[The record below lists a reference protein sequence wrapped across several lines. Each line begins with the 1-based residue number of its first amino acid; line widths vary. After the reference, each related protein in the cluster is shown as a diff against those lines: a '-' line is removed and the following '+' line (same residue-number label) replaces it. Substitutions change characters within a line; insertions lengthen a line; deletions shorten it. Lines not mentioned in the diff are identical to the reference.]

1 MTTTRRL
8 LERESSSTFVAGSRT
23 YIPQHQNPPQ
33 MILNEDEGGE
43 DQLEQQQQDDLA
55 EMLENQ
61 VNQAVA
67 PSYPHLQQLKLTGFR
82 FKPDEMRLLC
92 HFLQKGNNLKTV
104 AIFTTSPC
112 HWNPIFPN
120 VDLFN
125 QYHQLWMSK
134 EIVLSSYSPQEL
146 AIMQEDDILRQQISL
161 HGTENWAIIASKFND
176 KTTRQCRRR
185 MDNAVKNQFTTLCQ
199 KRANTKL

>member
-1 MTTTRRL
+1 
-8 LERESSSTFVAGSRT
+8 
-23 YIPQHQNPPQ
+23 

-125 QYHQLWMSK
+125 QKMIYFVSRLAYMGLRTGRLCRKMIYFVSGLAYMRLR
-134 EIVLSSYSPQEL
+134 IFVLCS
-146 AIMQEDDILRQQISL
+146 
-161 HGTENWAIIASKFND
+161 WAIIASKFND